1 MPTSDRG
8 LARLFADAEQQETP
22 PARPPARIGPNA
34 IIQTGQALSALHGP
48 GAARLIF
55 EAAGLGRYIGV
66 LPTTMIDEREPVV
79 LFAAIQA
86 TLPPAEADRVLAEA
100 GHRTGHYILE
110 NRIPPI
116 ARQILPK
123 LPTGLS
129 SRLLVSAIA
138 RHAWTFAGSGRF
150 EGRVAG
156 WIKPRVRLEIVGNP
170 LATPGCPWHGA
181 TFKRLFDRLC
191 GSNQAARHLEC
202 CASGGNRCVTELLCL
217 GAEAAGQDR

>member
-8 LARLFADAEQQETP
+8 LARLFADAEPQATP
-22 PARPPARIGPNA
+22 AARPLARIGPNA
-34 IIQTGQALSALHGP
+34 IIQTGQALSALYGP

-66 LPTTMIDEREPVV
+66 LPTTMIDEREPVA

-110 NRIPPI
+110 NRIPPL

-123 LPTGLS
+123 LPPGLS

-138 RHAWTFAGSGRF
+138 RHAWTFAGSGQF
-150 EGRVAG
+150 AGRVTG
-156 WIKPRVRLEIVGNP
+156 WKRPVVTLVIAANP

-181 TFKRLFDRLC
+181 VFQRLFASLC
-191 GSNQAARHLEC
+191 GDVASVRHTQC
-202 CASGGNRCVTELLCL
+202 CARGD
-217 GAEAAGQDR
+217 GACITQLRLAPMR

>member
-8 LARLFADAEQQETP
+8 LARLFADAERPETL

-34 IIQTGQALSALHGP
+34 IIQTGQVLSVLHGP

-66 LPTTMIDEREPVV
+66 LPTTMIDEREPVA

-123 LPTGLS
+123 LPPGLS

-150 EGRVAG
+150 EGGVAG
-156 WIKPRVRLEIVGNP
+156 WTRPVVTLAIAANP

-181 TFKRLFDRLC
+181 VFQRLFASLC
-191 GSNQAARHLEC
+191 GNVASVRHSQCSAIGSEQCMTSIHLRKPLVE
-202 CASGGNRCVTELLCL
+202 RF
-217 GAEAAGQDR
+217 

>member
-1 MPTSDRG
+1 MPTSDNG
-8 LARLFADAEQQETP
+8 LARLFADAERPETP

-34 IIQTGQALSALHGP
+34 IIQTGEALSALDGP

-66 LPTTMIDEREPVV
+66 VPTTMIDEREPVA
-79 LFAAIQA
+79 LFAAVQA
-86 TLPPAEADRVLAEA
+86 TLPPAEADRVLADA

-123 LPTGLS
+123 LPPGLS

-138 RHAWTFAGSGRF
+138 RHAWTFAGSGSF
-150 EGRVAG
+150 EGRVTG
-156 WIKPRVRLEIVGNP
+156 WTRPVVTLAIAANP
-170 LATPGCPWHGA
+170 LATAGCPWHGA
-181 TFKRLFDRLC
+181 VFQRLFASLC
-191 GSNQAARHLEC
+191 GNVGSVRHSQC
-202 CASGGNRCVTELLCL
+202 CARGDGFCVTQLSL
-217 GAEAAGQDR
+217 APIP

>member
-8 LARLFADAEQQETP
+8 LARLFAATKPQQTP
-22 PARPPARIGPNA
+22 VARPPARIGPNA

-66 LPTTMIDEREPVV
+66 VPTTMIDEREPVA

-86 TLPPAEADRVLAEA
+86 ALPPAEADRVLAEA

-110 NRIPPI
+110 YRIPPI
-116 ARQILPK
+116 ARQILPG
-123 LPTGLS
+123 LPPGLS

-150 EGRVAG
+150 EGRVSG
-156 WIKPRVRLEIVGNP
+156 WKRPVVTLVIAANP
-170 LATPGCPWHGA
+170 LATPACPWHGA
-181 TFKRLFDRLC
+181 VFHRLFASLC
-191 GSNQAARHLEC
+191 GDVASVRHSRC
-202 CASGGNRCVTELLCL
+202 CGRGDVSCITEIAL
-217 GAEAAGQDR
+217 GRPF

>member
-8 LARLFADAEQQETP
+8 LARLFADAERPEKTP
-22 PARPPARIGPNA
+22 VRPPALIGPNA

-48 GAARLIF
+48 SAARLIF

-66 LPTTMIDEREPVV
+66 LPTMMMDEREPVA
-79 LFAAIQA
+79 LFAAVQA
-86 TLPPAEADRVLAEA
+86 TLPPADADRVLAEA
-100 GHRTGHYILE
+100 GHRTGHYIMK

-123 LPTGLS
+123 LPPGLS

-150 EGRVAG
+150 EGRVSG
-156 WIKPRVRLEIVGNP
+156 WKRPIVTLVIAANP
-170 LATPGCPWHGA
+170 LATAGCPWHGA
-181 TFKRLFDRLC
+181 VFHRLFASLC
-191 GSNQAARHLEC
+191 GDVASVRHGQC
-202 CASGGNRCVTELLCL
+202 CGRGDVSCITEIVL
-217 GAEAAGQDR
+217 GLPF

>member
-8 LARLFADAEQQETP
+8 LARLFGDTEPQQTP
-22 PARPPARIGPNA
+22 AVKSPARIGPNA

-66 LPTTMIDEREPVV
+66 VPTTMIDEREPVA

-86 TLPPAEADRVLAEA
+86 TLPPADADRVLAEA

-123 LPTGLS
+123 LPPGLS

-150 EGRVAG
+150 AGGVAG
-156 WIKPRVRLEIVGNP
+156 WKRPVVTLAIAANP

-181 TFKRLFDRLC
+181 VFQRLFASLC
-191 GSNQAARHLEC
+191 GHVGSVRHSQC
-202 CASGGNRCVTELLCL
+202 CARGDGFCITQLSL
-217 GAEAAGQDR
+217 APIP

>member
-1 MPTSDRG
+1 MPTSDGG
-8 LARLFADAEQQETP
+8 LARLFADAEGPEKT

-34 IIQTGQALSALHGP
+34 IIQTGQALSALYGP
-48 GAARLIF
+48 GVARLIF

-66 LPTTMIDEREPVV
+66 SPTTMIEEREPVA

-86 TLPPAEADRVLAEA
+86 VLPRAEADRVLAEA

-116 ARQILPK
+116 ARQVLPR
-123 LPTGLS
+123 LPVGLS

-150 EGRVAG
+150 EGRVTG
-156 WIKPRVRLEIVGNP
+156 WKRPVVTLVIAANP
-170 LATPGCPWHGA
+170 LATPACPWHGA
-181 TFKRLFDRLC
+181 VFQGLFASLC
-191 GSNQAARHLEC
+191 GEVTSVRHSQC
-202 CASGGNRCVTELLCL
+202 CARGD
-217 GAEAAGQDR
+217 GACIAQLDLAPMP

>member
-1 MPTSDRG
+1 MPMSDRG
-8 LARLFADAEQQETP
+8 LARLFADAERPETP

-34 IIQTGQALSALHGP
+34 IIQTGQALSALHGL

-66 LPTTMIDEREPVV
+66 VPTTMIDEREPVA
-79 LFAAIQA
+79 LFAAIQT

-123 LPTGLS
+123 LPPGLS

-138 RHAWTFAGSGRF
+138 RHAWTFAGSGQF
-150 EGRVAG
+150 EGRVTG
-156 WIKPRVRLEIVGNP
+156 WKRPVVTLVIAANP

-181 TFKRLFDRLC
+181 VFHRLFASLSGDVA
-191 GSNQAARHLEC
+191 SVRHSQC
-202 CASGGNRCVTELLCL
+202 CARGD
-217 GAEAAGQDR
+217 GACITQLILAPMP